1 MAFAAPD
8 RQGNE
13 MSRRVARVAEALQEA
28 VAEMVQRDI
37 KDPRVGMVTITRAT
51 VSPDLRHARV
61 YFSRFGSDDEVQR
74 SLEGLRSAA
83 GYIRS
88 QVARRLQLRVAPEIR
103 FEVDANIEYA
113 ARISELIDA
122 SKPPENGDA

>member
-1 MAFAAPD
+1 
-8 RQGNE
+8 

-28 VAEMVQRDI
+28 VAELVQRDI
-37 KDPRVGMVTITRAT
+37 KDPRVGMVTITRAS

-61 YFSRFGSDDEVQR
+61 YFSRLGDDADVQR

-83 GYIRS
+83 GYIRT

-113 ARISELIDA
+113 ARISEIIDA
-122 SKPPENGDA
+122 GKPPEDGDS